1 MNISMYYASIPH
13 FIRMLGNL
21 KAILE
26 KAAAHV
32 EAKKIDPAALITF
45 RFYPDMFAFA
55 RQVQSTSDIAKGCAA
70 RLSGT
75 ESPKYEDNES
85 SFPELIARMDKTIA
99 YLKTFKPEQID
110 GSEEREVT
118 LNSPRGPLKFNG
130 QQYLLHFALPNF
142 DFHVTTAYNILRHN
156 GVEIGKF
163 DYLGAGRG

>member
-21 KAILE
+21 KTILE

-32 EAKKIDPAALITF
+32 EAKKIDPAALIKF
-45 RFYPDMFAFA
+45 RLYPDMFTFA
-55 RQVQSTSDIAKGCAA
+55 RQVQSTSDISKGCAA

-75 ESPKYEDNES
+75 EPPKYEDTES
-85 SFPELIARMDKTIA
+85 TFPELIARLDKTIA

-118 LNSPRGPLKFNG
+118 LNSPRGPIKFKG

-142 DFHVTTAYNILRHN
+142 GFHATTAYNILRHN

-163 DYLGAGRG
+163 DYLGRA